1 MLRRRTERTKQ
12 LSEVCNARVASTRA
26 LQEKFVSHV
35 IYLAGVLPGAP
46 RTLDRLV
53 YGGART
59 TGWWSP
65 WWPLASG
72 SAVRR
77 KAGHTSEPEHW
88 FTITADYAQW
98 IPTAHTEDR
107 LIFRMVFDR
116 TDMTEY
122 YLAGRNHPLRGSLCA
137 FSIDFKIRGSRSAVK
152 NCTPASQNIS
162 HTVTTALIISSP
174 FCLTLDTKLSR
185 SVAECSL

>member
-1 MLRRRTERTKQ
+1 LRRRTERTKQ

-88 FTITADYAQW
+88 FTITRDYAQFAQ
-98 IPTAHTEDR
+98 T
-107 LIFRMVFDR
+107 
-116 TDMTEY
+116 
-122 YLAGRNHPLRGSLCA
+122 GS
-137 FSIDFKIRGSRSAVK
+137 IG
-152 NCTPASQNIS
+152 
-162 HTVTTALIISSP
+162 TTAASSAW
-174 FCLTLDTKLSR
+174 LTIALTARQEIDLFRNRAHAFDNSK
-185 SVAECSL
+185 